1 MNLQKT
7 HRRCALVFSNKIVLL
22 CFYRK
27 TMNDPSSA
35 GRSVFIVISVSH
47 SNVLQHVFETL
58 SLINSPHSGVT
69 VQFRYVSPG
78 VLYRQQIAH
87 FSVFG
92 HTPPALLQPN
102 MPVSMRHKLLLFYLQ
117 GSRVRPIWQHMQ
129 PNFSV
134 MWIKHQC
141 NQPFK
146 YVSTT
151 LKVSVWSTTDTHYA
165 NIVV

>member
-78 VLYRQQIAH
+78 VLHRQQIAH
-87 FSVFG
+87 FSVCLVT
-92 HTPPALLQPN
+92 HTLLCSNPTCQCQCGTNYYSFIYRALECDQFD
-102 MPVSMRHKLLLFYLQ
+102 S
-117 GSRVRPIWQHMQ
+117 I
-129 PNFSV
+129 
-134 MWIKHQC
+134 C
-141 NQPFK
+141 NLISQ
-146 YVSTT
+146 
-151 LKVSVWSTTDTHYA
+151 
-165 NIVV
+165 